1 MARSLSARLV
11 AIGLLSG
18 LLSALFGVGGGIVIV
33 PLLLLACAFAPRE
46 AAATSLGAV
55 AITALGGVALY
66 AYRGEVRVGY
76 AVLVG
81 VPAVLGALAG
91 TALQQ
96 RVSGIALTL
105 GFAALLGSIGVWLI
119 VG

>member
-1 MARSLSARLV
+1 VARSQSVRLV
-11 AIGLLSG
+11 AIGLVAG

-66 AYRGEVRVGY
+66 AARGDVRVGH
-76 AVLVG
+76 AALVG
-81 VPAVLGALAG
+81 IPAVAGALAG
-91 TALQQ
+91 TTLQQ
-96 RVSGIALTL
+96 RVSGAALTF
-105 GFAALLGSIGVWLI
+105 GFAVLLGGIGVWLI
-119 VG
+119 AG